1 METQMRCWRPRRP
14 AAALKQKILA
24 RPPAEPTTAWLWGG
38 LTPAMACV
46 ALTLMAINHDPANLG
61 SKPVMAMVTSNQTY
75 ADYALGEAHA
85 AQNHL
90 GVVTFDWT
98 NRSIIKSI
106 NAFAARTNFT
116 N

>member
-1 METQMRCWRPRRP
+1 METQMRSWRPRRP
-14 AAALKQKILA
+14 AAGLKQKILA
-24 RPPAEPTTAWLWGG
+24 RPPTEPTTAWLWGG

-46 ALTLMAINHDPANLG
+46 VLTLMAINHDPANLG
-61 SKPVMAMVTSNQTY
+61 SKPIMAMGMSNDTCANY
-75 ADYALGEAHA
+75 AFGEAQA
-85 AQNHL
+85 AQNHV

-106 NAFAARTNFT
+106 NIFAARTNFT